1 MAIRNHFPRYFKK
14 LKSVII
20 KLMIAKEIINHFFNF
35 GSFQSY
41 EYFGVHPLIKTI
53 AGQKEKGFVFRLYAP
68 NATDVFVVG
77 DFNQWTAKD
86 HPMEKVHDWGIYEV
100 FVPNAKLGDRYKY
113 QFKNTFGIVVQKA
126 DPYAFQS
133 EVRPLTSSVI
143 ASYQG
148 FTWHDEAYL
157 ENRNRN
163 FDRPMAIYEVHLGS
177 WKKPEHKD
185 FFNYQDMADQL
196 IPYVIEHGFTHI
208 ELMPLTQH
216 PFDGSWGYQ
225 TTGFHSVDSRYGSLK
240 GLMTFVD
247 RCHQV
252 GLGVILDFVVV
263 HFASDGFGLHEFD
276 GSKLYEYFDPR
287 RTFSQ
292 WGSPQFDLSKPV
304 VRSMLFS
311 SINYFISMFHLDGIR
326 IDAVSNIVYWDGNR
340 QQGENSG
347 GIAFIRDLNSFIQ
360 KYHPTVM
367 SIAEDST
374 AFGGV
379 TRPVKLGGLGF
390 DYKWDMGWM
399 NDTLKYYGKDFIY
412 KFYDHHK
419 LSFSMHY
426 FYSDN
431 FMLPLSHDEVVHGK
445 GAILNKM
452 WGNYDEKFALLRNLY
467 TYQWMHPG
475 KKLIFMGNEIASFDE
490 WSEKKSLPWFFTQYP
505 KHDSIRALF
514 KDLNR
519 IYKQEPS
526 LHIEEHNP
534 ARFRWLMVDNRQ
546 DNIYVFERKVN
557 QSTIIIVLNM
567 KGNYYNDYDIGVFE
581 PGTYQEILNSDNE
594 IYSGWHRINPR
605 PLVSKQQPGPEGKP
619 HTLTLTIGS
628 FAAIVLKKISEDIR

>member
-1 MAIRNHFPRYFKK
+1 M
-14 LKSVII
+14 L
-20 KLMIAKEIINHFFNF
+20 AKEIINHFFNF

-41 EYFGVHPLIKTI
+41 EYFGVHPMTKTKD
-53 AGQKEKGFVFRLYAP
+53 GKKLTGFVFRLYAP
-68 NATDVFVVG
+68 NATEVFVVG
-77 DFNQWTAKD
+77 DFNLWKAQD
-86 HPMEKVHDWGIYEV
+86 HPMEKVHEWGIYEA
-100 FVPNAKLGDRYKY
+100 FVTSAKLGDRYKY
-113 QFKNTFGIVVQKA
+113 QFKNTYGFVVQKA
-126 DPYAFQS
+126 DPYAFEA
-133 EVRPLTSSVI
+133 EVRPLTASVVTT
-143 ASYQG
+143 YQG
-148 FTWHDEAYL
+148 FQWHDEAYL
-157 ENRNRN
+157 ANRNRN

-177 WKKPEHKD
+177 WKKPEKKE
-185 FFNYQDMADQL
+185 FFSYEDMAEQL
-196 IPYVIEHGFTHI
+196 IPYVLEHGFTHI

-225 TTGFHSVDSRYGSLK
+225 TTGFHAVDSRYGSLK
-240 GLMTFVD
+240 GLMTFID

-263 HFASDGFGLHEFD
+263 HFASDDFGLHEFD

-326 IDAVSNIVYWDGNR
+326 IDAVSNIVYWDGNT

-347 GIAFIRDLNSFIQ
+347 GIAFIRDLNSFIHT
-360 KYHPTVM
+360 YHPTVM

-374 AFGGV
+374 SFGGV
-379 TRPVKLGGLGF
+379 TRPVELGGLGF

-399 NDTLKYYGKDFIY
+399 NDTLKYYGVDFVY

-419 LSFSMHY
+419 LTFSMHY

-445 GAILNKM
+445 GTIVNKM

-505 KHDSIRALF
+505 KHDSVRTLF

-526 LHIEEHNP
+526 LHVEEHNP

-594 IYSGWHRINPR
+594 IYSGWHRINKN
-605 PLVSKQQPGPEGKP
+605 PLLTKLQSGPEGKP

-628 FAAIVLKKISEDIR
+628 FAAIVLKKISEDTR

>member
-1 MAIRNHFPRYFKK
+1 M
-14 LKSVII
+14 L
-20 KLMIAKEIINHFFNF
+20 AKEIINHFFNF

-41 EYFGVHPLIKTI
+41 EYFGVHPMTKTKD
-53 AGQKEKGFVFRLYAP
+53 GKKLTGFVFRLYAP
-68 NATDVFVVG
+68 NATEVFVVG
-77 DFNQWTAKD
+77 DFNLWKAQD
-86 HPMEKVHDWGIYEV
+86 HPMEKVHEWGIYEA
-100 FVPNAKLGDRYKY
+100 FVTSAKLGDRYKY
-113 QFKNTFGIVVQKA
+113 QFKNTYGFVVQKA
-126 DPYAFQS
+126 DPYAFEA
-133 EVRPLTSSVI
+133 EVRPLTASVVTT
-143 ASYQG
+143 YQG
-148 FTWHDEAYL
+148 FQWHDEAYL
-157 ENRNRN
+157 ANRNRN

-177 WKKPEHKD
+177 WKKPEKKE
-185 FFNYQDMADQL
+185 FFSYEDMAEQL
-196 IPYVIEHGFTHI
+196 IPYVLEHGFTHI

-225 TTGFHSVDSRYGSLK
+225 TTGFHAVDSRYGSLK
-240 GLMTFVD
+240 GLMTFID

-263 HFASDGFGLHEFD
+263 HFASDDFGLHEFD

-326 IDAVSNIVYWDGNR
+326 IDAVSNIVYWDGNT

-347 GIAFIRDLNSFIQ
+347 GIAFIRDLNSFIHT
-360 KYHPTVM
+360 YHPTVM

-374 AFGGV
+374 SFGGV
-379 TRPVKLGGLGF
+379 TRPVESGGLGF

-399 NDTLKYYGKDFIY
+399 NDTLKYYGVDFVY

-419 LSFSMHY
+419 LTFSMHY

-445 GAILNKM
+445 GTIVNKM

-505 KHDSIRALF
+505 KHDSVRTLL

-526 LHIEEHNP
+526 LHVEEHNP

-594 IYSGWHRINPR
+594 IYSGWHRINKN
-605 PLVSKQQPGPEGKP
+605 PLLTKLQSGPEGKP

-628 FAAIVLKKISEDIR
+628 FAAIVLKKISEDTR

>member
-1 MAIRNHFPRYFKK
+1 M
-14 LKSVII
+14 L
-20 KLMIAKEIINHFFNF
+20 AKEIINHFFNF

-41 EYFGVHPLIKTI
+41 EYFGVHPMTKTKD
-53 AGQKEKGFVFRLYAP
+53 GKKLTGFVFRLYAP
-68 NATDVFVVG
+68 NATEVFVVG
-77 DFNQWTAKD
+77 DFNLWKAQD
-86 HPMEKVHDWGIYEV
+86 HPMEKVHEWGIYEA
-100 FVPNAKLGDRYKY
+100 FVANAKLGDRYKY
-113 QFKNTFGIVVQKA
+113 QFKNTYGVVVQKA
-126 DPYAFQS
+126 DPYAFEA
-133 EVRPLTSSVI
+133 EVRPLTASVVTT
-143 ASYQG
+143 YQG
-148 FTWHDEAYL
+148 FQWHDEAYL
-157 ENRNRN
+157 ANRNRN

-177 WKKPEHKD
+177 WKKPEKKE
-185 FFNYQDMADQL
+185 FFSYEDMAEQL
-196 IPYVIEHGFTHI
+196 IPYVLEHGFTHI

-225 TTGFHSVDSRYGSLK
+225 TTGFHAVDSRYGSLN
-240 GLMTFVD
+240 GLMTFID

-326 IDAVSNIVYWDGNR
+326 IDAVSNIVYWDGNT

-347 GIAFIRDLNSFIQ
+347 GIAFIRDLNSFIHT
-360 KYHPTVM
+360 YHPTVM

-374 AFGGV
+374 SFSGV
-379 TRPVKLGGLGF
+379 TRPVELGGLGF

-399 NDTLKYYGKDFIY
+399 NDTLKYYGVDFVY

-419 LSFSMHY
+419 LTFSMHY

-445 GAILNKM
+445 GTIVNKM

-505 KHDSIRALF
+505 KHDSVRTLF

-526 LHIEEHNP
+526 LHVEEHNP

-557 QSTIIIVLNM
+557 HSTIIIVLNM

-594 IYSGWHRINPR
+594 IYSGWHRINKN
-605 PLVSKQQPGPEGKP
+605 PLLTKRQSGPEGKP

-628 FAAIVLKKISEDIR
+628 FAAIVLKKISEDTR

>member
-1 MAIRNHFPRYFKK
+1 M
-14 LKSVII
+14 L
-20 KLMIAKEIINHFFNF
+20 AKEIINHFFNF

-41 EYFGVHPLIKTI
+41 EYFGVHPMTKTKD
-53 AGQKEKGFVFRLYAP
+53 GKKLTGFVFRLYAP
-68 NATDVFVVG
+68 NATEVFVVG
-77 DFNQWTAKD
+77 DFNLWKAQD
-86 HPMEKVHDWGIYEV
+86 HPMEKVHEWGIYEA
-100 FVPNAKLGDRYKY
+100 FVTSAKLGDRYKY
-113 QFKNTFGIVVQKA
+113 QFKNTYGFVVQKA
-126 DPYAFQS
+126 DPYAFEA
-133 EVRPLTSSVI
+133 EVRPLTASVVTT
-143 ASYQG
+143 YQG
-148 FTWHDEAYL
+148 FQWHDEAYL
-157 ENRNRN
+157 ANRNRN

-177 WKKPEHKD
+177 WKKPEKKE
-185 FFNYQDMADQL
+185 FFSYEDMAEQL
-196 IPYVIEHGFTHI
+196 IPYVLEHGFTHI

-225 TTGFHSVDSRYGSLK
+225 TTGFHAVDSRYGSLK
-240 GLMTFVD
+240 GLMTFID

-263 HFASDGFGLHEFD
+263 HFASDDFGLHEFD

-326 IDAVSNIVYWDGNR
+326 IDAVSNIVYWDGNT

-347 GIAFIRDLNSFIQ
+347 GIAFIRDLNSFIHT
-360 KYHPTVM
+360 YHPTVM

-374 AFGGV
+374 SFGGV
-379 TRPVKLGGLGF
+379 TRPVELGGLGF

-399 NDTLKYYGKDFIY
+399 NDTLKYYGVDFVY

-419 LSFSMHY
+419 LTFSMHY

-445 GAILNKM
+445 GTIVNKM

-505 KHDSIRALF
+505 KHDSVRTLF

-526 LHIEEHNP
+526 LHVEEHNP

-594 IYSGWHRINPR
+594 IYSGWHRINKN
-605 PLVSKQQPGPEGKP
+605 PLLTKQQSGPEGKP
-619 HTLTLTIGS
+619 HTMTLTIGS
-628 FAAIVLKKISEDIR
+628 FAAIVLKKISEDTR

>member
-1 MAIRNHFPRYFKK
+1 M
-14 LKSVII
+14 L
-20 KLMIAKEIINHFFNF
+20 AKEIINHFFNF

-41 EYFGVHPLIKTI
+41 EYFGVHPMTKTKD
-53 AGQKEKGFVFRLYAP
+53 GKKLTGFVFRLYAP
-68 NATDVFVVG
+68 NATEVFVVG
-77 DFNQWTAKD
+77 DFNLWKAQD
-86 HPMEKVHDWGIYEV
+86 HPMEKVHEWGIYEA
-100 FVPNAKLGDRYKY
+100 FVTSAKLGDRYKY
-113 QFKNTFGIVVQKA
+113 QFKNTYGFVVQKA
-126 DPYAFQS
+126 DPYAFEA
-133 EVRPLTSSVI
+133 EVRPLTASVVTT
-143 ASYQG
+143 YQG
-148 FTWHDEAYL
+148 FQWHDEAYL
-157 ENRNRN
+157 ANRNRN

-177 WKKPEHKD
+177 WKKPEKKD
-185 FFNYQDMADQL
+185 FFSYEDMAEQL
-196 IPYVIEHGFTHI
+196 IPYVLEHGFTHI

-225 TTGFHSVDSRYGSLK
+225 TTGFHAVDSRYGSLK
-240 GLMTFVD
+240 GLMTFID

-263 HFASDGFGLHEFD
+263 HFASDDFGLHEFD

-304 VRSMLFS
+304 VRSMFFS

-326 IDAVSNIVYWDGNR
+326 IDAVSNIVYWDGNT

-347 GIAFIRDLNSFIQ
+347 GIAFIRDLNSFIHT
-360 KYHPTVM
+360 YHPTVM

-374 AFGGV
+374 SFGGV
-379 TRPVKLGGLGF
+379 TRPVELGGLGF

-399 NDTLKYYGKDFIY
+399 NDTLKYYGVDFVY

-419 LSFSMHY
+419 LTFSMHY

-445 GAILNKM
+445 GTIVNKM

-505 KHDSIRALF
+505 KHDSVRTLF

-526 LHIEEHNP
+526 LHVEEHNP

-594 IYSGWHRINPR
+594 IYSGWHRINKN
-605 PLVSKQQPGPEGKP
+605 PLLTKLQSGPEGKP

-628 FAAIVLKKISEDIR
+628 FAAIVLKKISEDTR

>member
-1 MAIRNHFPRYFKK
+1 M
-14 LKSVII
+14 L
-20 KLMIAKEIINHFFNF
+20 AKEIINHFFNF

-41 EYFGVHPLIKTI
+41 EYFGVHPMTKTKD
-53 AGQKEKGFVFRLYAP
+53 GKKLTGFVFRLYAP
-68 NATDVFVVG
+68 NATEVFVVG
-77 DFNQWTAKD
+77 DFNLWKAQD
-86 HPMEKVHDWGIYEV
+86 HPMEKVHEWGIYEA
-100 FVPNAKLGDRYKY
+100 FVTSAKLGDRYKY
-113 QFKNTFGIVVQKA
+113 QFKNTYGFVVQKA
-126 DPYAFQS
+126 DPYAFEA
-133 EVRPLTSSVI
+133 EVRPLTASVVTT
-143 ASYQG
+143 YQG
-148 FTWHDEAYL
+148 FQWHDEAYL
-157 ENRNRN
+157 ANRNRN

-177 WKKPEHKD
+177 WKKPEKKE
-185 FFNYQDMADQL
+185 FFSYEDMAEQL
-196 IPYVIEHGFTHI
+196 IPYVLEHGFTHI

-225 TTGFHSVDSRYGSLK
+225 TTGFHAVDSRYGSLK
-240 GLMTFVD
+240 GLMTFID

-263 HFASDGFGLHEFD
+263 HFASDDFGLHEFD

-326 IDAVSNIVYWDGNR
+326 IDAVSNIVYWDGNT

-347 GIAFIRDLNSFIQ
+347 GIAFIRDLNSFIHT
-360 KYHPTVM
+360 YHPTVM

-374 AFGGV
+374 SFGGV
-379 TRPVKLGGLGF
+379 TRPVELGGLGF

-399 NDTLKYYGKDFIY
+399 NDTLKYYGVDFVY

-419 LSFSMHY
+419 LTFSMHY

-445 GAILNKM
+445 GTIVNKM

-505 KHDSIRALF
+505 KHDSVRTLF

-526 LHIEEHNP
+526 LHVEEHNP

-557 QSTIIIVLNM
+557 HSTIIIVLNM
-567 KGNYYNDYDIGVFE
+567 KGNYYNDYDIGLFE

-594 IYSGWHRINPR
+594 IYSGWHRINKN
-605 PLVSKQQPGPEGKP
+605 PLLTKLQSGPEGKP

-628 FAAIVLKKISEDIR
+628 FAAIVLKKISDEIR

>member
-1 MAIRNHFPRYFKK
+1 M
-14 LKSVII
+14 L
-20 KLMIAKEIINHFFNF
+20 AKEIINHFFNF

-41 EYFGVHPLIKTI
+41 EYFGVHPMTKTKD
-53 AGQKEKGFVFRLYAP
+53 GKKLTGFVFRLYAP
-68 NATDVFVVG
+68 NATEVFVVG
-77 DFNQWTAKD
+77 DFNLWKAQD
-86 HPMEKVHDWGIYEV
+86 HPMEKVHEWGIYEA
-100 FVPNAKLGDRYKY
+100 FVTSAKLGDRYKY
-113 QFKNTFGIVVQKA
+113 QFKNTYGFVVQKA
-126 DPYAFQS
+126 DPYAFEA
-133 EVRPLTSSVI
+133 EVRPLTASVVTT
-143 ASYQG
+143 YQG
-148 FTWHDEAYL
+148 FQWHDEAYL
-157 ENRNRN
+157 ANRNRN

-177 WKKPEHKD
+177 WKKPEKKE
-185 FFNYQDMADQL
+185 FFSYEDMAEQL
-196 IPYVIEHGFTHI
+196 IPYVLEHGFTHI

-225 TTGFHSVDSRYGSLK
+225 TTGFHAVDSRYGSLK
-240 GLMTFVD
+240 GLMTFID

-326 IDAVSNIVYWDGNR
+326 IDAVSNIVYWDGNT

-347 GIAFIRDLNSFIQ
+347 GIAFIRDLNSFIHT
-360 KYHPTVM
+360 YHPTVM

-374 AFGGV
+374 SFGGV
-379 TRPVKLGGLGF
+379 TRPVELGGLGF

-399 NDTLKYYGKDFIY
+399 NDTLKYYGVDFVY

-419 LSFSMHY
+419 LTFSMHY

-445 GAILNKM
+445 GTIVNKM

-505 KHDSIRALF
+505 KHDSVRTLF

-526 LHIEEHNP
+526 LHVEEHNP

-594 IYSGWHRINPR
+594 IYSGWHRINKN
-605 PLVSKQQPGPEGKP
+605 PLLTKLQSGPEGKP

-628 FAAIVLKKISEDIR
+628 FAAIVLKKISEDTR

>member
-1 MAIRNHFPRYFKK
+1 M
-14 LKSVII
+14 L
-20 KLMIAKEIINHFFNF
+20 AKEIINHFFNF

-41 EYFGVHPLIKTI
+41 EYFGVHPMTKTKD
-53 AGQKEKGFVFRLYAP
+53 GKKLTGFVFRLYAP
-68 NATDVFVVG
+68 NATEVFVVG
-77 DFNQWTAKD
+77 DFNLWKAQD
-86 HPMEKVHDWGIYEV
+86 HPMEKVHEWGIYEA
-100 FVPNAKLGDRYKY
+100 FVTSAKLGDRYKY
-113 QFKNTFGIVVQKA
+113 QFKNTYGFVVQKA
-126 DPYAFQS
+126 DPYAFEA
-133 EVRPLTSSVI
+133 EVRPLTASVVTT
-143 ASYQG
+143 YQG
-148 FTWHDEAYL
+148 FQWHDEAYL
-157 ENRNRN
+157 ANRNRN

-177 WKKPEHKD
+177 WKKPEKKE
-185 FFNYQDMADQL
+185 FFSYEDMAEQL
-196 IPYVIEHGFTHI
+196 IPYVLEHGFTHI

-225 TTGFHSVDSRYGSLK
+225 TTGFHAVDSRYGSLK
-240 GLMTFVD
+240 GLMTFID

-263 HFASDGFGLHEFD
+263 HFASDDFGLHEFD

-326 IDAVSNIVYWDGNR
+326 IDAVSNIVYWDGNT

-347 GIAFIRDLNSFIQ
+347 GIAFIRDLNSFIHT
-360 KYHPTVM
+360 YHPTVM

-374 AFGGV
+374 SFGGV
-379 TRPVKLGGLGF
+379 TRPVELGGLGF

-399 NDTLKYYGKDFIY
+399 NDTLKYYGVDFVY

-419 LSFSMHY
+419 LTFSMHY

-445 GAILNKM
+445 GTIVNKM

-505 KHDSIRALF
+505 KHDSVRTLL

-526 LHIEEHNP
+526 LHVEEHNP

-594 IYSGWHRINPR
+594 IYSGWHRINKN
-605 PLVSKQQPGPEGKP
+605 PLLTKLQSGPEGKP

-628 FAAIVLKKISEDIR
+628 FAAIVLKKISEDTR

>member
-1 MAIRNHFPRYFKK
+1 
-14 LKSVII
+14 
-20 KLMIAKEIINHFFNF
+20 MIAKEIIHHFFNF

-41 EYFGVHPLIKTI
+41 EYFGVHPMTKTI
-53 AGQKEKGFVFRLYAP
+53 GQKKLKGFVFRLYAP
-68 NATDVFVVG
+68 NATDVYVVG
-77 DFNQWTAKD
+77 DFNQWNAKD
-86 HPMEKVHDWGIYEV
+86 HPMKKVNDWGIYEV
-100 FVPNAKLGDRYKY
+100 FVPGAKLGNRYKY
-113 QFKNTFGIVVQKA
+113 QFKNTYGIVVQKA

-133 EVRPLTSSVI
+133 EVRPLTASVI

-148 FTWHDEAYL
+148 FAWHDEAYL
-157 ENRNRN
+157 TNRNRN

-177 WKKPEHKD
+177 WKKPEKIE
-185 FFNYQDMADQL
+185 FYSYEEMADQL
-196 IPYVIEHGFTHI
+196 IPYVLEHGFTHI

-326 IDAVSNIVYWDGNR
+326 IDAVSNIVYWDGNS
-340 QQGENSG
+340 QHGENSK
-347 GIAFIRDLNSFIQ
+347 GIAFIQDLNSFIHA
-360 KYHPTVM
+360 YHPSVM

-379 TRPVKLGGLGF
+379 TRPVELGGLGF

-399 NDTLKYYGKDFIY
+399 NDTLQYYGKDFVF

-419 LSFSMHY
+419 LTFSMHY

-431 FMLPLSHDEVVHGK
+431 FMLPFSHDEVVHGK
-445 GAILNKM
+445 GSILNKM

-475 KKLIFMGNEIASFDE
+475 KKLIFMGIEIASFDE

-505 KHDSIRALF
+505 KHDSIRTLF

-546 DNIYVFERKVN
+546 DNIYIFERKVN

-581 PGTYQEILNSDNE
+581 PGTYQEILNSDHE
-594 IYSGWHRINPR
+594 IYGGWHRINPL
-605 PLVSKQQPGPEGKP
+605 PLVAKSQPGPEAKP
-619 HTLTLTIGS
+619 NRLTLTIGS

>member
-14 LKSVII
+14 LKSAII
-20 KLMIAKEIINHFFNF
+20 EIMIAKEIINHFFNF

-41 EYFGVHPLIKTI
+41 EYFGVHPMTKTI
-53 AGQKEKGFVFRLYAP
+53 DGQKEKGFVFRLYAP
-68 NATDVFVVG
+68 NATDVYLVG
-77 DFNQWTAKD
+77 DFNQWIAKD
-86 HPMEKVHDWGIYEV
+86 HPMKKVHDWGIYEA
-100 FVPNAKLGDRYKY
+100 FISNAKLGDRYKY
-113 QFKNTFGIVVQKA
+113 QFKNTYGIVVQKA

-133 EVRPLTSSVI
+133 EVRPLTASVI
-143 ASYQG
+143 ATYEG

-157 ENRNRN
+157 ANRNRN

-177 WKKPEHKD
+177 WKKPEKKD
-185 FFNYQDMADQL
+185 FFSYEDMADQL

-292 WGSPQFDLSKPV
+292 WGSPQFDLSKPA

-326 IDAVSNIVYWDGNR
+326 IDAVSNIVYWDGNS

-347 GIAFIRDLNSFIQ
+347 GIAFIRDLNSFIHT
-360 KYHPTVM
+360 YHPTVM

-379 TRPVKLGGLGF
+379 TRPVELGGLGF

-399 NDTLKYYGKDFIY
+399 NDTLKYYGKDFVY

-419 LSFSMHY
+419 LTFSMHY

-505 KHDSIRALF
+505 KHDSIRTLF

-526 LHIEEHNP
+526 LHVEEHNP

-557 QSTIIIVLNM
+557 ESTIIIVLNM

-594 IYSGWHRINPR
+594 IYSGWHRINQL
-605 PLVSKQQPGPEGKP
+605 PLVTKSQPGPEGKP

-628 FAAIVLKKISEDIR
+628 FAAIVLKKISENYR

>member
-1 MAIRNHFPRYFKK
+1 M
-14 LKSVII
+14 L
-20 KLMIAKEIINHFFNF
+20 AKEIINHFFNF

-41 EYFGVHPLIKTI
+41 EYFGVHPMIKTSEGKKI
-53 AGQKEKGFVFRLYAP
+53 SGFVFRLYAP
-68 NATDVFVVG
+68 NATEVFVVG
-77 DFNQWTAKD
+77 DFNHWKAKD
-86 HPMEKVHDWGIYEV
+86 NPMQKVHDWGIFED
-100 FVPNAKLGDRYKY
+100 FISTAKLGDKYKY
-113 QFKNTFGIVVQKA
+113 QFKNTYGNVVQKA
-126 DPYAFQS
+126 DPYAFES
-133 EVRPLTSSVI
+133 EVRPLTASVI
-143 ASYQG
+143 ATYQG
-148 FTWHDEAYL
+148 FQWHDDAYL
-157 ENRNRN
+157 AKRTRN
-163 FDRPMAIYEVHLGS
+163 FDQPMAIYEVHLGS
-177 WKKPEHKD
+177 WKKPENKE
-185 FFNYQDMADQL
+185 FFNYEEMADQL
-196 IPYVIEHGFTHI
+196 IPYVLDHGFTHI

-263 HFASDGFGLHEFD
+263 HFANDAFGLHEFD

-292 WGSPQFDLSKPV
+292 WGSPQFDLSPPV

-326 IDAVSNIVYWDGNR
+326 IDAVSNIVYWDGNA

-347 GIAFIRDLNSFIQ
+347 GIAFIRDLNSFIHT
-360 KYHPTVM
+360 YHPTVM

-374 AFGGV
+374 SYGGV
-379 TRPVKLGGLGF
+379 TRPVELGGLGF

-399 NDTLKYYGKDFIY
+399 NDTLKYYAVDFVY

-419 LSFSMHY
+419 LTFSMHY

-445 GAILNKM
+445 GTILNKM

-475 KKLIFMGNEIASFDE
+475 KKLIFMGNELASFDE

-505 KHDSIRALF
+505 KHDSVRTLF
-514 KDLNR
+514 RDLNR

-557 QSTIIIVLNM
+557 HSTIIIVLNM

-581 PGTYQEILNSDNE
+581 PGTYQELLNSDNE
-594 IYSGWHRINPR
+594 IYSGWHRINNL
-605 PLVSKQQPGPEGKP
+605 PLVSKKQPGPEGKP
-619 HTLTLTIGS
+619 FTLTLKIGS
-628 FAAIVLKKISEDIR
+628 FAAIVLKKISEEIR

>member
-1 MAIRNHFPRYFKK
+1 MM
-14 LKSVII
+14 L
-20 KLMIAKEIINHFFNF
+20 AKEIINHFFNF

-41 EYFGVHPLIKTI
+41 EYFGVHPMTKTKD
-53 AGQKEKGFVFRLYAP
+53 GKKLTGFVFRLYAP
-68 NATDVFVVG
+68 NATEVFVVG
-77 DFNQWTAKD
+77 DFNLWKAQD
-86 HPMEKVHDWGIYEV
+86 HPMEKVHEWGIYEA
-100 FVPNAKLGDRYKY
+100 FVTSAKLGDRYKY
-113 QFKNTFGIVVQKA
+113 QFKNTYGFVVQKA
-126 DPYAFQS
+126 DPYAFEA
-133 EVRPLTSSVI
+133 EVRPLTASVVTT
-143 ASYQG
+143 YQG
-148 FTWHDEAYL
+148 FQWHDEAYL
-157 ENRNRN
+157 ANRNRN

-177 WKKPEHKD
+177 WKKPEKKE
-185 FFNYQDMADQL
+185 FFSYEDMAEQL
-196 IPYVIEHGFTHI
+196 IPYVLEHGFTHI

-225 TTGFHSVDSRYGSLK
+225 TTGFHAVDSRYGSLK
-240 GLMTFVD
+240 GLMTFID

-263 HFASDGFGLHEFD
+263 HFASDDFGLHEFD

-326 IDAVSNIVYWDGNR
+326 IDAVSNIVYWDGNT

-347 GIAFIRDLNSFIQ
+347 GIAFIRDLNSFIHT
-360 KYHPTVM
+360 YHPTVM

-374 AFGGV
+374 SFGGV
-379 TRPVKLGGLGF
+379 TRPVELGGLGF

-399 NDTLKYYGKDFIY
+399 NDTLKYYGVDFVY

-419 LSFSMHY
+419 LTFSMHY

-445 GAILNKM
+445 GTILNKM

-505 KHDSIRALF
+505 KHDSVRTLF

-526 LHIEEHNP
+526 LHVEEHNP

-557 QSTIIIVLNM
+557 HSTIIIVLNM

-581 PGTYQEILNSDNE
+581 TGTYQEILNSDNE
-594 IYSGWHRINPR
+594 IYSGWHRINKN
-605 PLVSKQQPGPEGKP
+605 PLLTKQQSGPEGKP

>member
-1 MAIRNHFPRYFKK
+1 M
-14 LKSVII
+14 L
-20 KLMIAKEIINHFFNF
+20 AKEIINHFFNF

-41 EYFGVHPLIKTI
+41 EYFGVHPMTKTKD
-53 AGQKEKGFVFRLYAP
+53 GKKLTGFVFRLYAP
-68 NATDVFVVG
+68 NATEVFVVG
-77 DFNQWTAKD
+77 DFNLWKAQD
-86 HPMEKVHDWGIYEV
+86 HPMEKVHEWGIYEA
-100 FVPNAKLGDRYKY
+100 FVTSAKLGDRYKY
-113 QFKNTFGIVVQKA
+113 QFKNTYGFVVQKA
-126 DPYAFQS
+126 DPYAFEA
-133 EVRPLTSSVI
+133 EVRPLTASVVTT
-143 ASYQG
+143 YQG
-148 FTWHDEAYL
+148 FQWHDEAYL
-157 ENRNRN
+157 ANRNRN

-177 WKKPEHKD
+177 WKKPEKKE
-185 FFNYQDMADQL
+185 FFSYEDMAEQL
-196 IPYVIEHGFTHI
+196 IPYVLEHGFTHI

-225 TTGFHSVDSRYGSLK
+225 TTGFHAVDSRYGSLK
-240 GLMTFVD
+240 GLMTFID

-263 HFASDGFGLHEFD
+263 HFASDDFGLHEFD

-326 IDAVSNIVYWDGNR
+326 IDAVSNIVYWDGNT

-347 GIAFIRDLNSFIQ
+347 GIAFIRDLNSFIHT
-360 KYHPTVM
+360 YHPTVM

-374 AFGGV
+374 SFGGV
-379 TRPVKLGGLGF
+379 TRPVELGGLGF

-399 NDTLKYYGKDFIY
+399 NDTLKYYGVDFVY

-419 LSFSMHY
+419 LTFSMHY

-445 GAILNKM
+445 GTIVNKM

-505 KHDSIRALF
+505 KHDSVRTLF

-526 LHIEEHNP
+526 LHVEEHNP

-557 QSTIIIVLNM
+557 HSTIIIVLNM

-594 IYSGWHRINPR
+594 IYSGWHRINKN
-605 PLVSKQQPGPEGKP
+605 PLLTKLQSGPEGKP

-628 FAAIVLKKISEDIR
+628 FAAIVLKKISEDTR

>member
-1 MAIRNHFPRYFKK
+1 M
-14 LKSVII
+14 L
-20 KLMIAKEIINHFFNF
+20 AKEIINHFFNF

-41 EYFGVHPLIKTI
+41 EYFGVHPMTKTKD
-53 AGQKEKGFVFRLYAP
+53 GKKLTGFVFRLYAP
-68 NATDVFVVG
+68 NATEVFVVG
-77 DFNQWTAKD
+77 DFNLWKAQD
-86 HPMEKVHDWGIYEV
+86 HPMEKVHEWGIYEA
-100 FVPNAKLGDRYKY
+100 FVTSAKLGDRYKY
-113 QFKNTFGIVVQKA
+113 QFKNTYGFVVQKA
-126 DPYAFQS
+126 DPYAFEA
-133 EVRPLTSSVI
+133 EVRPLTASVVTT
-143 ASYQG
+143 YQG
-148 FTWHDEAYL
+148 FQWHDEAYL
-157 ENRNRN
+157 ANRNRN

-177 WKKPEHKD
+177 WKKPEKKD
-185 FFNYQDMADQL
+185 FFSYEDMAEQL
-196 IPYVIEHGFTHI
+196 IPYVLEHGFTHI

-225 TTGFHSVDSRYGSLK
+225 TTGFHAVDSRYGSLK
-240 GLMTFVD
+240 GLMTFID

-263 HFASDGFGLHEFD
+263 HFASDDFGLHEFD

-326 IDAVSNIVYWDGNR
+326 IDAVSNIVYWDGNT

-347 GIAFIRDLNSFIQ
+347 GIAFIRDLNSFIHT
-360 KYHPTVM
+360 YHPTVM

-374 AFGGV
+374 SFGGV
-379 TRPVKLGGLGF
+379 TRPVELGGLGF

-399 NDTLKYYGKDFIY
+399 NDTLKYYGVDFVY

-419 LSFSMHY
+419 LTFSMHY

-445 GAILNKM
+445 GTIVNKM

-505 KHDSIRALF
+505 KHDSVRTLI

-526 LHIEEHNP
+526 LHVEEHNP

-557 QSTIIIVLNM
+557 HSTIIIVLNM

-594 IYSGWHRINPR
+594 IYSGWHRINKN
-605 PLVSKQQPGPEGKP
+605 PLLTKLQSGPEGKP

-628 FAAIVLKKISEDIR
+628 FAAIVLKKISEDTR

>member
-1 MAIRNHFPRYFKK
+1 M
-14 LKSVII
+14 L
-20 KLMIAKEIINHFFNF
+20 AKEIINHFFNF

-41 EYFGVHPLIKTI
+41 EYFGVHPMTKTKD
-53 AGQKEKGFVFRLYAP
+53 GKKLTGFVFRLYAP
-68 NATDVFVVG
+68 NATEVFVVG
-77 DFNQWTAKD
+77 DFNLWKAQD
-86 HPMEKVHDWGIYEV
+86 HPMEKVHEWGIYEA
-100 FVPNAKLGDRYKY
+100 FVTSAKLGDRYKY
-113 QFKNTFGIVVQKA
+113 QFKNTYGFVVQKA
-126 DPYAFQS
+126 DPYAFEA
-133 EVRPLTSSVI
+133 EVRPLTASVVTT
-143 ASYQG
+143 YQG
-148 FTWHDEAYL
+148 FQWHDEAYL
-157 ENRNRN
+157 ANRNRN

-177 WKKPEHKD
+177 WKKPEKKE
-185 FFNYQDMADQL
+185 FFSYEDMAEQL
-196 IPYVIEHGFTHI
+196 IPYVLEHGFTHI

-225 TTGFHSVDSRYGSLK
+225 TTGFHAVDSRYGSLK
-240 GLMTFVD
+240 GLMTFID

-326 IDAVSNIVYWDGNR
+326 IDAVSNIVYWDGNT

-347 GIAFIRDLNSFIQ
+347 GIAFIRDLNSFIHT
-360 KYHPTVM
+360 YHPTVM

-374 AFGGV
+374 SFGGV
-379 TRPVKLGGLGF
+379 TRPVELGGLGF

-399 NDTLKYYGKDFIY
+399 NDTLKYYGVDFVY

-419 LSFSMHY
+419 LTFSMHY

-445 GAILNKM
+445 GTIVNKM

-505 KHDSIRALF
+505 KHDSVRTLL

-526 LHIEEHNP
+526 LHVEEHNP

-557 QSTIIIVLNM
+557 HSTIIIVLNM

-594 IYSGWHRINPR
+594 IYSGWHRINKN
-605 PLVSKQQPGPEGKP
+605 PLLTKLQSGPEGKP

-628 FAAIVLKKISEDIR
+628 FAAIVLKKISEDTR

>member
-1 MAIRNHFPRYFKK
+1 M
-14 LKSVII
+14 L
-20 KLMIAKEIINHFFNF
+20 AKEIINHFFNF

-41 EYFGVHPLIKTI
+41 EYFGVHPMTKTKD
-53 AGQKEKGFVFRLYAP
+53 GKKLTGFVFRLYAP
-68 NATDVFVVG
+68 NATEVFVVG
-77 DFNQWTAKD
+77 DFNLWKAQD
-86 HPMEKVHDWGIYEV
+86 HPMEKVHEWGIYEA
-100 FVPNAKLGDRYKY
+100 FVTSAKLGDRYKY
-113 QFKNTFGIVVQKA
+113 QFKNTYGFVVQKA
-126 DPYAFQS
+126 DPYAFEA
-133 EVRPLTSSVI
+133 EVRPLTASVVTT
-143 ASYQG
+143 YQG
-148 FTWHDEAYL
+148 FQWHDEAYL
-157 ENRNRN
+157 ANRNRN

-177 WKKPEHKD
+177 WKKPEKKE
-185 FFNYQDMADQL
+185 FFSYEDMAEQL
-196 IPYVIEHGFTHI
+196 IPYVLEHGFTHI

-225 TTGFHSVDSRYGSLK
+225 TTGFHAVDSRYGSLK
-240 GLMTFVD
+240 GLMTFID

-263 HFASDGFGLHEFD
+263 HFASDDFGLHEFD

-326 IDAVSNIVYWDGNR
+326 IDAVSNIVYWDGNT

-347 GIAFIRDLNSFIQ
+347 GIAFIRDLNSFIHT
-360 KYHPTVM
+360 YHPTVM

-374 AFGGV
+374 SFGGV
-379 TRPVKLGGLGF
+379 TRNVELGGLGF

-399 NDTLKYYGKDFIY
+399 NDTLKYYGVDFVY

-419 LSFSMHY
+419 LTFSMHY

-445 GAILNKM
+445 GTIVNKM

-505 KHDSIRALF
+505 KHDSVRTLF

-526 LHIEEHNP
+526 LHVEEHNP

-557 QSTIIIVLNM
+557 HSTIIIVLNM

-594 IYSGWHRINPR
+594 IYSGWHRINKN
-605 PLVSKQQPGPEGKP
+605 PLLTKLQSGPEGKP

-628 FAAIVLKKISEDIR
+628 FAAIVLKKISEDTR

>member
-1 MAIRNHFPRYFKK
+1 M
-14 LKSVII
+14 L
-20 KLMIAKEIINHFFNF
+20 AKEIINHFFNF

-41 EYFGVHPLIKTI
+41 EYFGVHPMTKTKD
-53 AGQKEKGFVFRLYAP
+53 GKKLTGFVFRLYAP
-68 NATDVFVVG
+68 NATEVFVVG
-77 DFNQWTAKD
+77 DFNLWKAQD
-86 HPMEKVHDWGIYEV
+86 HPMEKVHEWGIYEA
-100 FVPNAKLGDRYKY
+100 FVTSAKLGDRYKY
-113 QFKNTFGIVVQKA
+113 QFKNTYGFVVQKA
-126 DPYAFQS
+126 DPYAFEA
-133 EVRPLTSSVI
+133 EVRPLTASVVTT
-143 ASYQG
+143 YQG
-148 FTWHDEAYL
+148 FQWHDEAYL
-157 ENRNRN
+157 ANRNRN

-177 WKKPEHKD
+177 WKKPEKKE
-185 FFNYQDMADQL
+185 FFSYEDMAEQL
-196 IPYVIEHGFTHI
+196 IPYVLEHGFTHI

-225 TTGFHSVDSRYGSLK
+225 TTGFHAVDSRYGSLK
-240 GLMTFVD
+240 GLMTFID

-263 HFASDGFGLHEFD
+263 HFASDDFGLHEFD

-304 VRSMLFS
+304 VRSMFFS

-326 IDAVSNIVYWDGNR
+326 IDAVSNIVYWDGNT

-347 GIAFIRDLNSFIQ
+347 GIAFIRDLNSFIHT
-360 KYHPTVM
+360 YHPTVM

-374 AFGGV
+374 SFGGV
-379 TRPVKLGGLGF
+379 TRPVELGGLGF

-399 NDTLKYYGKDFIY
+399 NDTLKYYGVDFVY

-419 LSFSMHY
+419 LTFSMHY

-445 GAILNKM
+445 GTIVNKM

-505 KHDSIRALF
+505 KHDSVRTLF

-526 LHIEEHNP
+526 LHVEEHNP

-594 IYSGWHRINPR
+594 IYSGWHRINKN
-605 PLVSKQQPGPEGKP
+605 PLLTKLQSGPEGKP

-628 FAAIVLKKISEDIR
+628 FAAIVLKKISEDTR

>member
-1 MAIRNHFPRYFKK
+1 M
-14 LKSVII
+14 L
-20 KLMIAKEIINHFFNF
+20 AKEIINHFFNF

-41 EYFGVHPLIKTI
+41 EYFGVHPMTKTKD
-53 AGQKEKGFVFRLYAP
+53 GKKLTGFVFRLYAP
-68 NATDVFVVG
+68 NATEVFVVG
-77 DFNQWTAKD
+77 DFNLWKAQD
-86 HPMEKVHDWGIYEV
+86 HPMEIVHEWGIYEA
-100 FVPNAKLGDRYKY
+100 FVANAKLGDRYKY
-113 QFKNTFGIVVQKA
+113 QFKNTYGVVVQKA
-126 DPYAFQS
+126 DPYAFEA
-133 EVRPLTSSVI
+133 EVRPLTASVVTT
-143 ASYQG
+143 YQG
-148 FTWHDEAYL
+148 FQWHDEAYL
-157 ENRNRN
+157 ANRNRN

-177 WKKPEHKD
+177 WKKPEKKE
-185 FFNYQDMADQL
+185 FFSYEDMAEQL
-196 IPYVIEHGFTHI
+196 IPYVLEHGFTHI

-225 TTGFHSVDSRYGSLK
+225 TTGFHAVDSRYGSLN
-240 GLMTFVD
+240 GLMTFID

-326 IDAVSNIVYWDGNR
+326 IDAVSNIVYWDGNT

-347 GIAFIRDLNSFIQ
+347 GIAFIRDLNSFIHT
-360 KYHPTVM
+360 YHPTVM

-374 AFGGV
+374 SFGGV
-379 TRPVKLGGLGF
+379 TRPVELGGLGF

-399 NDTLKYYGKDFIY
+399 NDTLKYYGVDFVY

-419 LSFSMHY
+419 LTFSMHY

-445 GAILNKM
+445 GTIVNKM

-505 KHDSIRALF
+505 KHDSVRTLF

-526 LHIEEHNP
+526 LHVEEHNP

-546 DNIYVFERKVN
+546 DNIYVFERKVIH
-557 QSTIIIVLNM
+557 STIIIVLNM

-594 IYSGWHRINPR
+594 IYSGWHRINKN
-605 PLVSKQQPGPEGKP
+605 PLLTKRQSGPEGKP

-628 FAAIVLKKISEDIR
+628 FAAIVLKKISEDTR

>member
-1 MAIRNHFPRYFKK
+1 M
-14 LKSVII
+14 L
-20 KLMIAKEIINHFFNF
+20 AKEIINHFFNF

-41 EYFGVHPLIKTI
+41 EYFGVHPMTKTKD
-53 AGQKEKGFVFRLYAP
+53 GKKLTGFVFRLYAP
-68 NATDVFVVG
+68 NATEVFVVG
-77 DFNQWTAKD
+77 DFNLWKAQD
-86 HPMEKVHDWGIYEV
+86 HPMEKVHEWGIYEA
-100 FVPNAKLGDRYKY
+100 FVANAKLGDRYKY
-113 QFKNTFGIVVQKA
+113 QFKNTYGVVVQKA
-126 DPYAFQS
+126 DPYAFEA
-133 EVRPLTSSVI
+133 EVRPLTASVVTT
-143 ASYQG
+143 YQG
-148 FTWHDEAYL
+148 FQWHDEAYL
-157 ENRNRN
+157 ANRNRN

-177 WKKPEHKD
+177 WKKPEKKE
-185 FFNYQDMADQL
+185 FFSYEDMAEQL
-196 IPYVIEHGFTHI
+196 IPYVLEHGFTHI

-225 TTGFHSVDSRYGSLK
+225 TTGFHAVDSRYGSLN
-240 GLMTFVD
+240 GLMTFID

-326 IDAVSNIVYWDGNR
+326 IDAVSNIVYWDGNT

-347 GIAFIRDLNSFIQ
+347 GIAFIRDLNSFIHT
-360 KYHPTVM
+360 YHPTVM

-374 AFGGV
+374 SFGGV
-379 TRPVKLGGLGF
+379 TRPVELGGLGF

-399 NDTLKYYGKDFIY
+399 NDTLKYYGVDFVY

-419 LSFSMHY
+419 LTFSMHY

-445 GAILNKM
+445 GTIVNKM

-505 KHDSIRALF
+505 KHDSVRTLF

-526 LHIEEHNP
+526 LHVEEHNP

-557 QSTIIIVLNM
+557 HSTIIIVLNM

-581 PGTYQEILNSDNE
+581 PGTYHEILNSDNE
-594 IYSGWHRINPR
+594 IYSGWHRINKN
-605 PLVSKQQPGPEGKP
+605 PLLTKRQSGPEGKP

-628 FAAIVLKKISEDIR
+628 FAAIVLKKISEDTR

>member
-1 MAIRNHFPRYFKK
+1 M
-14 LKSVII
+14 L
-20 KLMIAKEIINHFFNF
+20 AKEIINHFFNF

-41 EYFGVHPLIKTI
+41 EYFGVHPMTKTKD
-53 AGQKEKGFVFRLYAP
+53 GKKLTGFVFRLYAP
-68 NATDVFVVG
+68 NATEVFVVG
-77 DFNQWTAKD
+77 DFNLWKAQD
-86 HPMEKVHDWGIYEV
+86 HPMEKVHEWGIYEA
-100 FVPNAKLGDRYKY
+100 FVANAKLGDRYKY
-113 QFKNTFGIVVQKA
+113 QFKNTYGVVVQKA
-126 DPYAFQS
+126 DPYAFEA
-133 EVRPLTSSVI
+133 EVRPLTASVVTT
-143 ASYQG
+143 YQG
-148 FTWHDEAYL
+148 FQWHDEAYL
-157 ENRNRN
+157 ANRNRN

-177 WKKPEHKD
+177 WKKPEKKE
-185 FFNYQDMADQL
+185 FFSYEDMAEQL
-196 IPYVIEHGFTHI
+196 IPYVLEHGFTHI

-225 TTGFHSVDSRYGSLK
+225 TTGFHAVDSRYGSLN
-240 GLMTFVD
+240 GLMTFID

-326 IDAVSNIVYWDGNR
+326 IDAVSNIVYWDGNT

-347 GIAFIRDLNSFIQ
+347 GIAFIRDLNSFIHT
-360 KYHPTVM
+360 YHPTVM

-374 AFGGV
+374 SFGGV
-379 TRPVKLGGLGF
+379 TRPVESGGLGF

-399 NDTLKYYGKDFIY
+399 NDTLKYYGVDFVY

-419 LSFSMHY
+419 LTFSMHY

-445 GAILNKM
+445 GTIVNKM

-490 WSEKKSLPWFFTQYP
+490 WSEKKSLPWFFTHYP
-505 KHDSIRALF
+505 KHDSVRTLF

-526 LHIEEHNP
+526 LHVEEHNP

-557 QSTIIIVLNM
+557 HSTIIIVLNM

-594 IYSGWHRINPR
+594 IYSGWHRINKN
-605 PLVSKQQPGPEGKP
+605 PLLTKRQSGPEGKP

-628 FAAIVLKKISEDIR
+628 FAAIVLKKISEDTR

>member
-1 MAIRNHFPRYFKK
+1 M
-14 LKSVII
+14 L
-20 KLMIAKEIINHFFNF
+20 AKEIINHFFNF

-41 EYFGVHPLIKTI
+41 EYFGVHPMTKTKD
-53 AGQKEKGFVFRLYAP
+53 GKKLTGFVFRLYAP
-68 NATDVFVVG
+68 NATEVFVVG
-77 DFNQWTAKD
+77 DFNLWKAQD
-86 HPMEKVHDWGIYEV
+86 HPMEKVHEWGIYEA
-100 FVPNAKLGDRYKY
+100 FVTSAKLGDRYKY
-113 QFKNTFGIVVQKA
+113 QFKNTYGFVVQKA
-126 DPYAFQS
+126 DPYAFEA
-133 EVRPLTSSVI
+133 EVRPLTASVVTT
-143 ASYQG
+143 YQG
-148 FTWHDEAYL
+148 FQWHDEAYL
-157 ENRNRN
+157 ANRNRN

-177 WKKPEHKD
+177 WKKPEKKD
-185 FFNYQDMADQL
+185 FFSYEDMAEQL
-196 IPYVIEHGFTHI
+196 IPYVLEHGFTHI

-225 TTGFHSVDSRYGSLK
+225 TTGFHAVDSRYGSLK
-240 GLMTFVD
+240 GLMTFID

-263 HFASDGFGLHEFD
+263 HFASDDFGLHEFD

-326 IDAVSNIVYWDGNR
+326 IDAVSNIVYWDGNN

-347 GIAFIRDLNSFIQ
+347 GIAFIRDLNSFIHT
-360 KYHPTVM
+360 YHPTVM

-374 AFGGV
+374 SFGGV
-379 TRPVKLGGLGF
+379 TRPVELGGLGF

-399 NDTLKYYGKDFIY
+399 NDTLKYYGVDFVY

-419 LSFSMHY
+419 LTFSMHY

-445 GAILNKM
+445 GTIVNKM

-505 KHDSIRALF
+505 KHDSVRTLI

-526 LHIEEHNP
+526 LHVEEHNP

-594 IYSGWHRINPR
+594 IYSGWHRINKN
-605 PLVSKQQPGPEGKP
+605 PLLTKLQSGPEGKP

-628 FAAIVLKKISEDIR
+628 FAAIVLKKISEDTR

>member
-1 MAIRNHFPRYFKK
+1 
-14 LKSVII
+14 
-20 KLMIAKEIINHFFNF
+20 MIAKEIINHFFNF

-41 EYFGVHPLIKTI
+41 EYFGVHPMSKTI
-53 AGQKEKGFVFRLYAP
+53 GNQKLKGFVFRLYAP
-68 NATDVFVVG
+68 NATEVFVVG
-77 DFNQWTAKD
+77 DFNHWKAKD
-86 HPMEKVHDWGIYEV
+86 HPMNKVHDWGIYEV
-100 FVPNAKLGDRYKY
+100 FISQANLGDRYKY
-113 QFKNTFGIVVQKA
+113 QFKNTYGVVVQKA

-133 EVRPLTSSVI
+133 EVRPLTASVI
-143 ASYQG
+143 ATYQG
-148 FTWHDEAYL
+148 FAWHDEAYL
-157 ENRNRN
+157 ANRNRN

-177 WKKPEHKD
+177 WKKPENKE
-185 FFNYQDMADQL
+185 FFSYEEMADQL
-196 IPYVIEHGFTHI
+196 IPYVLDQGFTHI

-225 TTGFHSVDSRYGSLK
+225 TTGFHAVDSRYGSLK
-240 GLMTFVD
+240 GLMTFID

-311 SINYFISMFHLDGIR
+311 SINYFISIFHLDGIR
-326 IDAVSNIVYWDGNR
+326 IDAVSNIVYWDGNA
-340 QQGENSG
+340 QQGENAG
-347 GIAFIRDLNSFIQ
+347 GIAFIRDLNSFIHT
-360 KYHPTVM
+360 YHPSVM

-374 AFGGV
+374 AYGGV
-379 TRPVKLGGLGF
+379 TRPVELGGLGF

-399 NDTLKYYGKDFIY
+399 NDTLKYYGVDFVY

-419 LSFSMHY
+419 LTFSMHY

-445 GAILNKM
+445 GTILNKM

-505 KHDSIRALF
+505 KHDSIRTLF

-519 IYKQEPS
+519 LYQQEPS
-526 LHIEEHNP
+526 LHVEEHNP

-557 QSTIIIVLNM
+557 HSTIIIVLNM
-567 KGNYYNDYDIGVFE
+567 KGNYYNDYDVGIFE

>member
-1 MAIRNHFPRYFKK
+1 
-14 LKSVII
+14 
-20 KLMIAKEIINHFFNF
+20 
-35 GSFQSY
+35 
-41 EYFGVHPLIKTI
+41 
-53 AGQKEKGFVFRLYAP
+53 
-68 NATDVFVVG
+68 
-77 DFNQWTAKD
+77 
-86 HPMEKVHDWGIYEV
+86 
-100 FVPNAKLGDRYKY
+100 
-113 QFKNTFGIVVQKA
+113 
-126 DPYAFQS
+126 
-133 EVRPLTSSVI
+133 
-143 ASYQG
+143 
-148 FTWHDEAYL
+148 
-157 ENRNRN
+157 
-163 FDRPMAIYEVHLGS
+163 MAIYEVHLGS
-177 WKKPEHKD
+177 WKKPENKE
-185 FFNYQDMADQL
+185 FFSYEEMADQL
-196 IPYVIEHGFTHI
+196 IPYVLDQGFTHI

-225 TTGFHSVDSRYGSLK
+225 TTGFHAVDSRYGSLK
-240 GLMTFVD
+240 GLMMFID

-311 SINYFISMFHLDGIR
+311 SINYFISIFHLDGIR
-326 IDAVSNIVYWDGNR
+326 IDAVSNIVYWDGNP
-340 QQGENSG
+340 QQGENAG
-347 GIAFIRDLNSFIQ
+347 GIAFIRDLNSFIHT
-360 KYHPTVM
+360 YHPSVM

-374 AFGGV
+374 AYGGV
-379 TRPVKLGGLGF
+379 TRPVELGGLGF

-399 NDTLKYYGKDFIY
+399 NDTLKYYGVDFVY

-419 LSFSMHY
+419 LTFSMHY

-445 GAILNKM
+445 GTILNKM

-505 KHDSIRALF
+505 KHDSIRTLF

-519 IYKQEPS
+519 LYQQEPS
-526 LHIEEHNP
+526 LHVEEHNP

-557 QSTIIIVLNM
+557 RSTIIIVLNM
-567 KGNYYNDYDIGVFE
+567 KGNYYNDYDIGIFE

>member
-1 MAIRNHFPRYFKK
+1 M
-14 LKSVII
+14 L
-20 KLMIAKEIINHFFNF
+20 AKEIINHFFNF

-41 EYFGVHPLIKTI
+41 EYFGVHPMTKTKD
-53 AGQKEKGFVFRLYAP
+53 GKKLTGFVFRLYAP
-68 NATDVFVVG
+68 NATEVFVVG
-77 DFNQWTAKD
+77 DFNLWKAQD
-86 HPMEKVHDWGIYEV
+86 HPMEKVHEWGIYEA
-100 FVPNAKLGDRYKY
+100 FVANAKLGDRYKY
-113 QFKNTFGIVVQKA
+113 QFKNTYGVVVQKA
-126 DPYAFQS
+126 DPYAFEA
-133 EVRPLTSSVI
+133 EVRPLTASVVTT
-143 ASYQG
+143 YQG
-148 FTWHDEAYL
+148 FQWHDEAYL
-157 ENRNRN
+157 ANRNRN

-177 WKKPEHKD
+177 WKKPEKKE
-185 FFNYQDMADQL
+185 FFSYEDMAEQL
-196 IPYVIEHGFTHI
+196 IPYVLEHGFTHI

-225 TTGFHSVDSRYGSLK
+225 TTGFHAVDSRYGSLK
-240 GLMTFVD
+240 GLMTFID

-326 IDAVSNIVYWDGNR
+326 IDAVSNIVYWDGNT

-347 GIAFIRDLNSFIQ
+347 GIAFIRDLNSFIHT
-360 KYHPTVM
+360 YHPTVM

-374 AFGGV
+374 SFGGV
-379 TRPVKLGGLGF
+379 TRPVELGGLGF

-399 NDTLKYYGKDFIY
+399 NDTLKYYGVDFVY

-419 LSFSMHY
+419 LTFSMHY

-445 GAILNKM
+445 GTIVNKM

-505 KHDSIRALF
+505 KHDSVRTLF

-526 LHIEEHNP
+526 LHVEEHNP

-557 QSTIIIVLNM
+557 HSTIIIVLNM

-594 IYSGWHRINPR
+594 IYSGWHRINKN
-605 PLVSKQQPGPEGKP
+605 PLLTKRQSGPEGKP
-619 HTLTLTIGS
+619 HTMTLTIGS
-628 FAAIVLKKISEDIR
+628 FAAIVFKKISEDTR

>member
-1 MAIRNHFPRYFKK
+1 M
-14 LKSVII
+14 L
-20 KLMIAKEIINHFFNF
+20 AKEIINHFFNF

-41 EYFGVHPLIKTI
+41 EYFGVHPMTKTKD
-53 AGQKEKGFVFRLYAP
+53 GKKLTGFVFRLYAP
-68 NATDVFVVG
+68 NATEVFVVG
-77 DFNQWTAKD
+77 DFNLWKAQD
-86 HPMEKVHDWGIYEV
+86 HPMEKVHEWGIYEA
-100 FVPNAKLGDRYKY
+100 FVTSAKLGDRYKY
-113 QFKNTFGIVVQKA
+113 QFKNTYGFVVQKA
-126 DPYAFQS
+126 DPYAFEA
-133 EVRPLTSSVI
+133 EVRPLTASVVTT
-143 ASYQG
+143 YQG
-148 FTWHDEAYL
+148 FQWHDEAYL
-157 ENRNRN
+157 ANRNRN

-177 WKKPEHKD
+177 WKKPEKKD
-185 FFNYQDMADQL
+185 FFSYEDMAEQL
-196 IPYVIEHGFTHI
+196 IPYVLEHGFTHI

-225 TTGFHSVDSRYGSLK
+225 TTGFHAVDSRYGTLK
-240 GLMTFVD
+240 GLMTFID

-263 HFASDGFGLHEFD
+263 HFASDDFGLHEFD

-326 IDAVSNIVYWDGNR
+326 IDAVSNIVYWDGNN

-347 GIAFIRDLNSFIQ
+347 GIAFIRDLNSFIHT
-360 KYHPTVM
+360 YHPTVM

-374 AFGGV
+374 SFGGV
-379 TRPVKLGGLGF
+379 TRNVELGGLGF

-399 NDTLKYYGKDFIY
+399 NDTLKYYGVDFVY

-419 LSFSMHY
+419 LTFSMHY

-445 GAILNKM
+445 GTIVNKM

-505 KHDSIRALF
+505 KHDSVRTLI

-526 LHIEEHNP
+526 LHVEEHNP

-594 IYSGWHRINPR
+594 IYSGWHRINKN
-605 PLVSKQQPGPEGKP
+605 PLLTKLQSGPEGKP

-628 FAAIVLKKISEDIR
+628 FAAIVLKKISEDTR

>member
-1 MAIRNHFPRYFKK
+1 M
-14 LKSVII
+14 L
-20 KLMIAKEIINHFFNF
+20 AKEIINHFFNF

-41 EYFGVHPLIKTI
+41 EYFGVHPMTKTKD
-53 AGQKEKGFVFRLYAP
+53 GKKLTGFVFRLYAP
-68 NATDVFVVG
+68 NATEVFVVG
-77 DFNQWTAKD
+77 DFNLWKAQD
-86 HPMEKVHDWGIYEV
+86 HPMEKVHEWGIYEA
-100 FVPNAKLGDRYKY
+100 FVANAKLGDRYKY
-113 QFKNTFGIVVQKA
+113 QFKNTYGVVVQKA
-126 DPYAFQS
+126 DPYAFEA
-133 EVRPLTSSVI
+133 EVRPLTASVVTT
-143 ASYQG
+143 YQG
-148 FTWHDEAYL
+148 FQWHDEAYL
-157 ENRNRN
+157 ANRNRN

-177 WKKPEHKD
+177 WKKPEKKE
-185 FFNYQDMADQL
+185 FFSYEDMAEQL
-196 IPYVIEHGFTHI
+196 IPYVLEHGFTHI

-225 TTGFHSVDSRYGSLK
+225 TTGFHAVDSRYGSLN
-240 GLMTFVD
+240 GLMTFID

-326 IDAVSNIVYWDGNR
+326 IDAVSNIVYWDGNT

-347 GIAFIRDLNSFIQ
+347 GIAFIRDLNSFIHT
-360 KYHPTVM
+360 YHPTVM

-374 AFGGV
+374 SFGGV
-379 TRPVKLGGLGF
+379 TRPVELGGLGF

-399 NDTLKYYGKDFIY
+399 NDTLKYYGVDFVY

-419 LSFSMHY
+419 LTFSMHY

-445 GAILNKM
+445 GTIVNKM

-505 KHDSIRALF
+505 KHDSVRTLF

-526 LHIEEHNP
+526 LHVEEHNP

-557 QSTIIIVLNM
+557 HSTIIIVLNM

-594 IYSGWHRINPR
+594 IYSGWHRINKN
-605 PLVSKQQPGPEGKP
+605 PLLTKRQSGPEGKP

-628 FAAIVLKKISEDIR
+628 FAAIVLKKISEDTR

>member
-1 MAIRNHFPRYFKK
+1 M
-14 LKSVII
+14 L
-20 KLMIAKEIINHFFNF
+20 AKEIINHFFNF

-41 EYFGVHPLIKTI
+41 EYFGVHPMTKTKD
-53 AGQKEKGFVFRLYAP
+53 GKKLTGFVFRLYAP
-68 NATDVFVVG
+68 NASEVFVVG
-77 DFNQWTAKD
+77 DFNLWKAQD
-86 HPMEKVHDWGIYEV
+86 HPMEKVHEWGIYEA
-100 FVPNAKLGDRYKY
+100 FVTSAKLGDRYKY
-113 QFKNTFGIVVQKA
+113 QFKNTYGFVVQKA
-126 DPYAFQS
+126 DPYAFEA
-133 EVRPLTSSVI
+133 EVRPLTASVVTT
-143 ASYQG
+143 YQG
-148 FTWHDEAYL
+148 FQWHDEAYL
-157 ENRNRN
+157 ANRNRN

-177 WKKPEHKD
+177 WKKPEKKE
-185 FFNYQDMADQL
+185 FFSYEDMAEQL
-196 IPYVIEHGFTHI
+196 IPYVLEHGFTHI

-225 TTGFHSVDSRYGSLK
+225 TTGFHAVDSRYGSLK
-240 GLMTFVD
+240 GLMTFID

-263 HFASDGFGLHEFD
+263 HFASDDFGLHEFD

-326 IDAVSNIVYWDGNR
+326 IDAVSNIVYWDGNT

-347 GIAFIRDLNSFIQ
+347 GIAFIRDLNSFIHT
-360 KYHPTVM
+360 YHPTVM

-374 AFGGV
+374 SFGGV
-379 TRPVKLGGLGF
+379 TRPVELGGLGF

-399 NDTLKYYGKDFIY
+399 NDTLKYYGVDFVY

-419 LSFSMHY
+419 LTFSMHY

-445 GAILNKM
+445 GTIVNKM

-505 KHDSIRALF
+505 KHDSVRTLI

-526 LHIEEHNP
+526 LHVEEHNP

-594 IYSGWHRINPR
+594 IYSGWHRINKN
-605 PLVSKQQPGPEGKP
+605 PLLTKLQSGPEGKP

-628 FAAIVLKKISEDIR
+628 FAAIVLKKISEDTR

>member
-1 MAIRNHFPRYFKK
+1 M
-14 LKSVII
+14 L
-20 KLMIAKEIINHFFNF
+20 AKEIINHFFNF

-41 EYFGVHPLIKTI
+41 EYFGVHPMTKTKD
-53 AGQKEKGFVFRLYAP
+53 GKKLTGFVFRLYAP
-68 NATDVFVVG
+68 NATEVFVVG
-77 DFNQWTAKD
+77 DFNLWKAQD
-86 HPMEKVHDWGIYEV
+86 HPMEKVHEWGIYEA
-100 FVPNAKLGDRYKY
+100 FVANAKLGDRYKY
-113 QFKNTFGIVVQKA
+113 QFKNTYGVVVQKA
-126 DPYAFQS
+126 DPYAFEA
-133 EVRPLTSSVI
+133 EVRPLTASVVTT
-143 ASYQG
+143 YQG
-148 FTWHDEAYL
+148 FQWHDEAYL
-157 ENRNRN
+157 ANRNRN

-177 WKKPEHKD
+177 WKKPEKKE
-185 FFNYQDMADQL
+185 FFSYEDMAEQL
-196 IPYVIEHGFTHI
+196 IPYVLEHGFTHI

-225 TTGFHSVDSRYGSLK
+225 TTGFHAVDSRYGSLK
-240 GLMTFVD
+240 GLMTFID

-326 IDAVSNIVYWDGNR
+326 IDAVSNIVYWDGNT

-347 GIAFIRDLNSFIQ
+347 GIAFIRDLNSFIHT
-360 KYHPTVM
+360 YHPTVM

-374 AFGGV
+374 SFSGV
-379 TRPVKLGGLGF
+379 TRPVELGGLGF

-399 NDTLKYYGKDFIY
+399 NDTLKYYGVDFVY

-419 LSFSMHY
+419 LTFSMHY

-445 GAILNKM
+445 GTIVNKM

-505 KHDSIRALF
+505 KHDSVRTLF

-526 LHIEEHNP
+526 LHVEEHNP

-557 QSTIIIVLNM
+557 HSTIIIVLNM

-581 PGTYQEILNSDNE
+581 PGTYHEILNSDNE
-594 IYSGWHRINPR
+594 IYSGWHRINKN
-605 PLVSKQQPGPEGKP
+605 PLLTKRQSGPEGKP

-628 FAAIVLKKISEDIR
+628 FAAIVLKKISEDTR